1 MRIHHLTV
9 EAVGPFP
16 GRHEVDFDELS
27 AGGLFLLE
35 GPTGAGKSTLIDAI
49 TFGLYGTLG
58 SPARDD
64 RLPSAHAPGSEP
76 VVEVVFST
84 GEGIFRVRRTPAYAR
99 PKRRG
104 EGTTRQNATARL
116 WRLES
121 VADEAG
127 EPVATTTQEV
137 GTEVRRIVRLDR
149 VQFSQTVV
157 LPQGRF
163 STFLRAKPDERAAV
177 LQDVFGTE
185 VYQRVQERLVEM
197 ARQARR
203 DVAAAQQDVTTAAA
217 SLVQLLPDDDPTAEQ
232 LTQAAAELDSAALES
247 VSAQVLTRAEAEL
260 SRATARQEAEQA
272 AVEQARRAVDA
283 ERELERLVA
292 RRARLLTEQTAL
304 TEQEPAVEALRAE
317 LAAAR
322 RAAVAAGA
330 LRAHT
335 EAQEAVER
343 ARAAVED
350 VCGAVSAGP
359 DADLGELE
367 LTGLRALLDQLTG
380 ERGGLVD
387 LVELEAGLPAREAA
401 LAREESDLDVR
412 RATLAERRTALA
424 ARPEE
429 RRRLETA
436 LDHIQRAALSVPA
449 AEAAVTTRRTVR
461 DAARDAEARRGEL
474 TAAQTTA
481 TAAAQAATEAVDAEH
496 AVRRRWI
503 AGMAGSLAAELVP
516 GSPCAVCGGTEH
528 PAPAPRSPE
537 HATEED
543 VEAAAARR
551 QQAEAR
557 LATAREEVAR
567 AQARLRAAE
576 EACGGTPLTAAEEAL
591 AVAEAD
597 LADAREAV
605 RLAEL
610 RRAELAAFDSETERV
625 REDSSREETSVAA
638 ATEHLRGVRTALDA
652 DRARCRRAAADAPT
666 VTARAHRLDE
676 RLAAARR
683 IVAARQAQHEA
694 RHRREDA
701 VTALGRALEETGFPD
716 AAAASAAHRSAAR
729 TAELERAVTEHD
741 SAAARVRDGLSEPQ
755 VAALTG
761 AEVPT
766 LEAATAAHAERHAA
780 LIAATEEAGRARDA
794 VARLGRCRGSLTGV
808 LDAHRSLT
816 ERTAPVLRMGEL
828 AAAGE
833 GNARATTLSTYVLLR
848 RFEDVVAAANDRL
861 STMSDGRYELR
872 RIDEREGRSRK
883 AGLGL
888 AVHDHVT
895 EASRDPHTLSG
906 GETFYVSLCLALGL
920 ADVVTSEAGGI
931 SLDTL
936 FVDEGFGSLDPH
948 TLDGVL
954 GELSRL
960 QAGGRAVG
968 IVSHVSELKDRIAE
982 RIEVRRLPSGASTL
996 TVRA

>member
-1 MRIHHLTV
+1 MRIHRLTV

-16 GRHEVDFDELS
+16 DRHEVDLDHLS

-64 RLPSAHAPGSEP
+64 RLPSAHAPGAEP
-76 VVEVVFST
+76 VVEVLFST
-84 GEGIFRVRRTPAYAR
+84 GEGIFKVRRTPAYAR

-104 EGTTRQNATARL
+104 EGTTRQNATAKL
-116 WRLES
+116 WRLAS
-121 VADEAG
+121 LDDDGGQPLAA
-127 EPVATTTQEV
+127 TTQEV

-185 VYQRVQERLVEM
+185 IYQRVQDQLAEM
-197 ARQARR
+197 ARAARR
-203 DVAAAQQDVTTAAA
+203 EIDAARTDVVTAVA
-217 SLVQLLPDDDPTAEQ
+217 SFTGLLTEEDP
-232 LTQAAAELDSAALES
+232 AAAEL
-247 VSAQVLTRAEAEL
+247 TRAAEDL
-260 SRATARQEAEQA
+260 DAAVLREVTARVLAAGEAAHADA
-272 AVEQARRAVDA
+272 AARREAARAAERAAREAFDA
-283 ERELERLVA
+283 ERELERRVRL
-292 RRARLLTEQTAL
+292 RERLLREQAAL
-304 TEQEPAVEALRAE
+304 AEREAEVVTLREE

-322 RAAVAAGA
+322 RAAVAAEA

-335 EAQEAVER
+335 AAEAAAEQ
-343 ARAAVED
+343 ARTAVED
-350 VCGAVSAGP
+350 VCHEVSSGA
-359 DADLGELE
+359 DADLSEL
-367 LTGLRALLDQLTG
+367 ALADLHGVVEQLTG
-380 ERGGLVD
+380 ERGGLVE
-387 LVELEAGLPAREAA
+387 LVALEGGLAAREAA
-401 LAREESDLDVR
+401 VAEEEQAVARRR
-412 RATLAERRTALA
+412 RALDEQRTSLA
-424 ARPEE
+424 ARPEQ
-429 RRRLETA
+429 RTRLATA
-436 LDHIQRAALSVPA
+436 LDHIQRTAMSVPA
-449 AEAAVTTRRTVR
+449 AEAAVAARRAVV
-461 DAARDAEARRGEL
+461 DAARDVETRRAEV
-474 TAAQTTA
+474 AAAESAVTSAATTA
-481 TAAAQAATEAVDAEH
+481 TRALDEEH

-503 AGMAGSLAAELVP
+503 AGMAGSLAAGLAA
-516 GSPCAVCGGTEH
+516 GTPCAVCGATEH

-537 HATEED
+537 HAAEED
-543 VEAAAARR
+543 VEAATTRR
-551 QQAEAR
+551 QQAEEA
-557 LATAREEVAR
+557 LADAREACAH
-567 AQARLRAAE
+567 AQARLRSAE
-576 EACGGTPLTAAEEAL
+576 EAAGGQPLAAAEEAL
-591 AVAEAD
+591 TAAERE
-597 LADAREAV
+597 LADAHEAV

-610 RRAELAAFDSETERV
+610 RRTELAAFD
-625 REDSSREETSVAA
+625 EETDRLRDRVTDEETALAA
-638 ATEHLRGVRTALDA
+638 AAEHLRGTRAALDA
-652 DRARCRRAAADAPT
+652 DRTRCRRAAADAPS
-666 VTARAHRLDE
+666 VTERVHRLDA
-676 RLAAARR
+676 RLGAARR
-683 IVAARQAQHEA
+683 IVQAREAQHEA
-694 RHRREDA
+694 DRRHSEA
-701 VTALGRALEETGFPD
+701 VTSLARALEETGFPS
-716 AAAASAAHRSAAR
+716 ATAASEAR
-729 TAELERAVTEHD
+729 RPTPRTTELERAVAEHE
-741 SAAARVRDGLSEPQ
+741 SATARVRDGLADPAVHS
-755 VAALTG
+755 LTG
-761 AEVPT
+761 AEEPSVD
-766 LEAATAAHAERHAA
+766 AAGGVHAERHAA
-780 LIAATEEAGRARDA
+780 LITATEEAGRAQDA
-794 VARLGRCRGSLTGV
+794 VERLRRCRGALTGV
-808 LDAHRSLT
+808 LEAHRELT
-816 ERTAPVLRMGEL
+816 DRTAPVLRMGEL

-861 STMSDGRYELR
+861 GTMSDGRYELR

-888 AVHDHVT
+888 TVHDHIT
-895 EASRDPHTLSG
+895 ETARDPHTLSG

-954 GELSRL
+954 GELGRL